1 MMLLNLLR
9 PFSYLTIEHESSE
22 PTWVNLLI
30 PALVTTTLFVGGSM
44 VGLSFTLFG
53 ADGLV
58 NLVLSFVQTLAGFY
72 IAALAA
78 IASFHSP
85 DMDRLMPGKPPT
97 MKVQYNGRPQ
107 LVQITRRRFL
117 SSMFAYLT
125 ACSLLVT
132 IASIAAISLS
142 KAAADL
148 APVESYFWI
157 KAAFSFIYVF
167 VFVQMISIT
176 LWGLYYLG
184 ERIHTPD

>member
-1 MMLLNLLR
+1 MLLDLLR
-9 PFSYLTIEHESSE
+9 PFSYLTIEHDSNE
-22 PTWVNLLI
+22 PWWVNWCI
-30 PALVTTTLFVGGSM
+30 PALVTAAIFGAGKLA
-44 VGLSFTLFG
+44 GLSFTLFG
-53 ADGLV
+53 SDGLV
-58 NLVLSFVQTLAGFY
+58 NLVLGFVQTLAGFY

-132 IASIAAISLS
+132 IVSIAAISLG
-142 KAAADL
+142 KAAAGV
-148 APVESYFWI
+148 APVDSYAWI
-157 KAAFSFIYVF
+157 KMAFAFLYVF
-167 VFVQMISIT
+167 VFAQMISIT